1 MANCAPK
8 TPPTGCLDV
17 IIQES
22 IILPNYNKQESFN
35 KFTVC
40 GINQYVTRTDVID
53 YDWSGSGVGIIS
65 FVGSE
70 PQQTPGSFVNED
82 VKYIRITNFPFSDKF
97 ASIYIVKENAE
108 SVIFKLDPG
117 KSLILSNDSAA
128 LPTSSDYVNGNFVD
142 RQYFGDFTY
151 MSEIKAK
158 AGDNDG
164 TYTGSIQIE
173 YVVASS

>member
-1 MANCAPK
+1 MANCVK
-8 TPPTGCLDV
+8 TPATGCLDV
-17 IIQES
+17 TIQES

-70 PQQTPGSFVNED
+70 SEQTPGSFVNDD
-82 VKYIRITNFPFSDKF
+82 VKYIRITNFTFSDKF
-97 ASIYIVKENAE
+97 ASIYIIKENNE
-108 SVIFKLDPG
+108 SVVFKVDPG
-117 KSLILSNDSAA
+117 KSLVLSNDVFDG
-128 LPTSSDYVNGNFVD
+128 TSTADYVVED
-142 RQYFGDFTY
+142 YADIQYFSDFTY

-164 TYTGSIQIE
+164 TYSGSIQIE